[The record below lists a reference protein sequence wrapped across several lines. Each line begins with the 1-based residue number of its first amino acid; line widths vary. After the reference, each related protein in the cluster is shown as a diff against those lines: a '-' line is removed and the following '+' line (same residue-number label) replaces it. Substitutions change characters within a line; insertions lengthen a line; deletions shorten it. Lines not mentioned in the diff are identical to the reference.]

1 MDLTRGT
8 ILTIDVPEGHI
19 PTITTYFEM
28 TDRPVVKRQDGP
40 LKLAKWNAPEPA
52 EYLSLFRAVG
62 NRWMWTSR
70 LLMDEDA
77 LRNILHHDAV
87 EVYLIEKDDRQIGL
101 LELDFREPK
110 QCEIGFF
117 GIIPDM
123 NGQGYGRWLM
133 AEALNRAWRPEI
145 SRVWLHTC
153 TEDSPRAIPFYMS
166 SGFTPYKR
174 EIEINPDPRLTG
186 QLPMDAGPHIPIIPL
201 NNS

>member
-1 MDLTRGT
+1 VGLTRGT
-8 ILTIDVPEGHI
+8 ILTIDVPEGQI

-40 LKLAKWNAPEPA
+40 LKLLKWNVPEPS

-70 LLMDEDA
+70 LLMDENA
-77 LRNILHHDAV
+77 LRNTLHHDAV
-87 EVYLIEKDDRQIGL
+87 EVYLIEKDDAKIGL
-101 LELDFREPK
+101 LELDFREQK

-117 GIIPDM
+117 GIVPDM

-153 TEDSPRAIPFYMS
+153 TEDSPRAIPFYMK

-174 EIEINPDPRLTG
+174 EVEINSDPRLVG
-186 QLPMDAGPHIPIIPL
+186 HLPLDAGPHVPIIRPS
-201 NNS
+201 NA